1 MSSKLAT
8 WQHCKFSGLS
18 AFQGAACKRQMC
30 HGNGNGIPRC
40 CDSLRRSWPIFLGWP
55 YLVAFLGRNLC
66 GRLFW
71 FEISF
76 LNNRLIFGQSR
87 QQSQWKWR
95 TQVSAVPVVPFVP
108 CAFSHG
114 IFAGSQDFAQVMT
127 LRSSWRLRTW
137 PLPNC
142 CCDRS
147 VTILQAISML
157 CLPISTAL
165 GGGTGL
171 VGRVFS
177 NRSCT
182 DTWRDC
188 RMTLPI
194 YNSSTWI
201 CSDLR
206 KILDFSNGILAQL
219 VNGWLFP

>member
-1 MSSKLAT
+1 MALSGGVP
-8 WQHCKFSGLS
+8 WQKF
-18 AFQGAACKRQMC
+18 
-30 HGNGNGIPRC
+30 
-40 CDSLRRSWPIFLGWP
+40 LRK
-55 YLVAFLGRNLC
+55 AFLIRNL
-66 GRLFW
+66 FS
-71 FEISF
+71 ESF

-114 IFAGSQDFAQVMT
+114 IFAASQDFAQVIT

-137 PLPNC
+137 HVPNY

-147 VTILQAISML
+147 VTILPVQAISML

-219 VNGWLFP
+219 VNGGLFPQMCCNSFWCISICRNQNPIQLYSCIKWWVRVPRFACCFF